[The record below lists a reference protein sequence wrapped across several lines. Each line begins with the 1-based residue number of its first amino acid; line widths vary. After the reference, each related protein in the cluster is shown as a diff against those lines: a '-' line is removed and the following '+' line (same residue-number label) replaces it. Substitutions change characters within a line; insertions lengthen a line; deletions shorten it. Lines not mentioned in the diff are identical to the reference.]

1 VIEHGG
7 MIAFM
12 RHDRAEQEVERRIDE
27 VAAREMR
34 RWQRTEEERGELG
47 SYGATVTTRPL
58 SGPLPM
64 SSHHPSFAEP
74 GRAWAGTRIRIA
86 NLLD

>member
-1 VIEHGG
+1 MRPEHIEEEV
-7 MIAFM
+7 
-12 RHDRAEQEVERRIDE
+12 DRRSDE

-47 SYGATVTTRPL
+47 SYGTTVTPRPL
-58 SGPLPM
+58 AGPLPE
-64 SSHHPSFAEP
+64 SSDHTSFTEP
-74 GRAWAGTRIRIA
+74 GCASAGTRIRIA